1 MRKTITNALL
11 RCSSFVTQLSK
22 HRYFPLCTRI
32 LCLLCFILFL
42 FALFYGTVQI
52 FTIPFTSS
60 LAMFLIWVLW
70 WPFLYMTIFFFGR
83 IWCGFLCPL
92 VLATDIGNK
101 IWRSKAINYK
111 RWAFVPFILFFIIV
125 YIEQVSGLF
134 LSAQVTLLFFLSFF
148 VLAFFFGMMLPRYSF
163 CKLVCP
169 IGTLLGVF
177 SRLSL
182 FGLRTK
188 KEVCEKCS
196 EKFCILGGKTTP
208 CPVFLNVPA
217 LNSNKDCLLC
227 AKCIKNCPYDSA
239 AFGFISPGE
248 ELKKKINFTLSES
261 FFIIALFGLALVLTT
276 NGTALTRII
285 SAFFPFLLTGAF
297 LRAADFLIALA
308 IFLGIFLLLCFGCA
322 KLLRVNLRSFLSE
335 VGYFYLPLIFC
346 IMFYTITFGFLG
358 PWLPIDTM
366 TVLFL
371 KYFFLGI
378 GVVWSAFLI
387 WEQKKEGVARML
399 LFFFLG
405 ILVFFWAGL
414 VIADPLHLVT
424 EEKHTVF
431 IKPGVIVQ
439 MESYSMGFNPNVL
452 VVEKGTQVVLNITN
466 IDIMHAFDLDA
477 FNVHYVLFA
486 GEPVEISFIPDRVGE
501 FPFFCTIPGHTEA
514 GMKGVMIVVDSL
526 EEYKR
531 DFPPVYITGG

>member
-1 MRKTITNALL
+1 MEIKIKTHLL
-11 RCSSFVTQLSK
+11 RCFSFATQLCK
-22 HRYFPLCTRI
+22 KRYFPLCTRF
-32 LCLLCFILFL
+32 LCLLFFFLFL
-42 FALFYGTVQI
+42 LALFYGTIWIV
-52 FTIPFTSS
+52 TIPFTSS
-60 LAMFLIWVLW
+60 WAMFLIWVLW
-70 WPFLYMTIFFFGR
+70 WPFLYITIFFFGR

-92 VLATDIGNK
+92 VLATEMGNK
-101 IWRSKAINYK
+101 IWRGKAINYRK
-111 RWAFVPFILFFIIV
+111 LAFIPFVLFFIIV

-134 LSAQVTLLFFLSFF
+134 LSAKVTLLFFLSFF
-148 VLAFFFGMMLPRYSF
+148 ALAFFFGIVLPRYSF
-163 CKLVCP
+163 CKLICP

-188 KEVCEKCS
+188 KEICEKCS
-196 EKFCILGGKTTP
+196 EKFCILGGKTAP

-227 AKCIKNCPYDSA
+227 AKCIKNCPHDSA
-239 AFGFISPGE
+239 AFGLISPGK
-248 ELKKKINFTLSES
+248 ELGKKINFTLSES

-276 NGTALTRII
+276 NGTALTREI
-285 SAFFPFLLTGAF
+285 SALFPFMLTGAL

-308 IFLGIFLLLCFGCA
+308 LFLSIFLLLGFCCA
-322 KLLRVNLRSFLSE
+322 NLLRINLVQFLSE
-335 VGYFYLPLIFC
+335 AGYSYLPLIFF

-358 PWLPIDTM
+358 PWLPLNTM

-378 GVVWSAFLI
+378 GASWSAFLI
-387 WEQKKEGVARML
+387 WEQKKENAVRML

-405 ILVFFWAGL
+405 ILILLWAGL

-424 EEKHTVF
+424 EEKHIFF
-431 IKPGVIVQ
+431 IESGTIVQ
-439 MESYSMGFNPNVL
+439 IESYSMGFNPNVL
-452 VVEKGTQVVLNITN
+452 IVEKGTPVVLNITN

-477 FNVHYVLFA
+477 FDVHYVLFA
-486 GEPVEISFIPDRVGE
+486 GDAVEISFIPDRIGE

-514 GMKGVMIVVDSL
+514 GMKGKIIVVDSL

-531 DFPPVYITGG
+531 GYERKAMV

>member
-1 MRKTITNALL
+1 MTIKKYLL
-11 RCSSFVTQLSK
+11 RCSSFATQLSK
-22 HRYFPLCTRI
+22 YRFFPLLTRI
-32 LCLLCFILFL
+32 LSLLFFFLFL
-42 FALFYGTVQI
+42 LALFYGTIRI

-60 LAMFLIWVLW
+60 WTMFLIWVLW
-70 WPFLYMTIFFFGR
+70 WPFLYITIFFFGR

-101 IWRSKAINYK
+101 IGSGK
-111 RWAFVPFILFFIIV
+111 RGKTFNFRRCAFVPFVLFFIIV

-148 VLAFFFGMMLPRYSF
+148 VLAFFFGMVLPRYSF
-163 CKLVCP
+163 CKLICP

-188 KEVCEKCS
+188 KEICEKCS

-239 AFGFISPGE
+239 AFGFIPPGE

-261 FFIIALFGLALVLTT
+261 LFIIALFGLALVLTT
-276 NGTALTRII
+276 NGTELTRRIGT
-285 SAFFPFLLTGAF
+285 FFPFLFTGAL
-297 LRAADFLIALA
+297 LRAADFVIAITL
-308 IFLGIFLLLCFGCA
+308 FLGIFLFIGFCCA
-322 KLLRVNLRSFLSE
+322 KLLRINLTQFLSE
-335 VGYFYLPLIFC
+335 AGYFYLPLIFG

-358 PWLPIDTM
+358 PWLPLSTSVVMI
-366 TVLFL
+366 F
-371 KYFFLGI
+371 KYILVSI
-378 GVVWSAFLI
+378 GTVWSAFLI
-387 WEQKKEGVARML
+387 WEQKKEGTIRML

-405 ILVFFWAGL
+405 ILVLLWTGL

-424 EEKHTVF
+424 EEKNIFF
-431 IKPGVIVQ
+431 IEAGTIVQ
-439 MESYSMGFNPNVL
+439 MKSYSMGFNPNVL
-452 VVEKGTQVVLNITN
+452 VVEKGMPLVLNISN

-486 GEPVEISFIPDRVGE
+486 GDSVEISFTPNMVGE

-514 GMKGVMIVVDSL
+514 GMKGMLIVVDSL
-526 EEYKR
+526 EEYKKEYER
-531 DFPPVYITGG
+531 NTMV